1 MIIYSIIIPHY
12 KVPKLLI
19 RCLES
24 IPQRDDVQVIVVD
37 DNSPDADTY
46 LERFPE
52 LNRPNLEFI
61 RTTEGK
67 GAGYARNVGLK
78 HAKGK
83 WILFADADDF
93 YCPGFLD
100 ILDEY
105 RESDLE
111 ILYFNTLS
119 VNSDTLL
126 SGRNRAAIGQQI
138 IGAYD
143 GSGIT
148 ADNVR
153 FFVFGV
159 WNKMFSL
166 NFVRRYNLTFAE
178 LPKGNDQRFVL
189 LASYFAKKWVIDK
202 RALYTLTFRKGSI
215 TYSRMTK
222 EKYLADFEIWSCRA
236 KLYDY
241 MGHPEW
247 NENCCRGYRYSDC
260 LYKCKKKYEKKPNVG
275 KLMYRIYFTHWLS
288 IKWKSYSYVRIIK
301 QIEKEIKKNIKNEI

>member
-1 MIIYSIIIPHY
+1 MQKEYTYSIIIPHY
-12 KVPKLLI
+12 KTPDLLM
-19 RCLES
+19 RCLIS
-24 IPQRDDVQVIVVD
+24 IPLRDDVQVIVVD

-46 LERFPE
+46 LDRYPE
-52 LNRPNLEFI
+52 LSRPNLEFI

-78 HAKGK
+78 HVKGK
-83 WILFADADDF
+83 WILFADSDDF
-93 YCPGFLD
+93 YCSGFLN

-105 RESDLE
+105 KDSNLE
-111 ILYFNTLS
+111 ILYFNTKS

-126 SGRNRAAIGQQI
+126 PGKNRAGIGQQLI
-138 IGAYD
+138 EAYD
-143 GSGIT
+143 GSERT
-148 ADNVR
+148 ANNVR

-159 WNKMFSL
+159 WNKMFSSA
-166 NFVRRYNLTFAE
+166 FIRKYELTFAE
-178 LPKGNDQRFVL
+178 LPKGNDQRFAL
-189 LASYFAKKWVIDK
+189 LTSYFARIWVIDK
-202 RALYTLTFRKGSI
+202 RPLYTLTYRKGSI

-236 KLYDY
+236 KLYEY

-260 LYKCKKKYEKKPNVG
+260 LYKCKMKYEKKRRIG

-301 QIEKEIKKNIKNEI
+301 RIKNNI